1 MRVQH
6 KDAASSAPHNSWSL
20 RIIQPIGEQNTGSSA
35 CCPDSWS
42 IIWIESVD
50 ESAAQGCRVFCL
62 SLRII
67 QPIGEQNTGSSAY
80 CSTKQCYPVSIPE
93 TPSSRQAPHEYR
105 IFLASH
111 RGFPSVF
118 CAPGGGIPRVF
129 CAPGGS
135 TPLVF
140 YTSSFHCSSCSGQ
153 FACLPLPSSWL
164 ILSRPMWSWQ
174 KIIFV
179 CCGVKRCSK
188 LCRNL
193 FRTWRKKTLKR
204 FCSSY
209 KK

>member
-1 MRVQH
+1 MRVQ
-6 KDAASSAPHNSWSL
+6 S
-20 RIIQPIGEQNTGSSA
+20 
-35 CCPDSWS
+35 
-42 IIWIESVD
+42 
-50 ESAAQGCRVFCL
+50 QGCRVFCL

-153 FACLPLPSSWL
+153 FACLPLPPSWL
-164 ILSRPMWSWQ
+164 IPSRPNCGHEKNHCICFFPRFVGIFVGPGKKTFRGFVAPIRNKKIYSWFKIFQ
-174 KIIFV
+174 QEAFCDFHQDIGIIFKLWILD
-179 CCGVKRCSK
+179 VKGNFSVIYCLSDH
-188 LCRNL
+188 L
-193 FRTWRKKTLKR
+193 FKKMIQ
-204 FCSSY
+204 
-209 KK
+209 